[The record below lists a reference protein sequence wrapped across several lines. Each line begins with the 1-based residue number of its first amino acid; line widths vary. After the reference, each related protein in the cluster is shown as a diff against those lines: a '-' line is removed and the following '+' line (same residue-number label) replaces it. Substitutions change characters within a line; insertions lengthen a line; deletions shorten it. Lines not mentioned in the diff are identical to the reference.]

1 MGKDTGR
8 TRNISD
14 ITLAIDTIPESKKGL
29 AEKLYKRVKFMDR
42 TLNALEKTIKKEG
55 AVITATNGNGFE
67 TTLEHPAQK
76 SYNIMIGKYNALV
89 KTILDL
95 IPDGQGQND
104 ELLDFL
110 SGGKND

>member
-1 MGKDTGR
+1 MRKDTER
-8 TRNISD
+8 ARNISD
-14 ITLAIDTIPESKKGL
+14 IALAIDTIPEHKKGL

-55 AVITATNGNGFE
+55 AVITAINGNGFE
-67 TTLEHPAQK
+67 TVSEHPAQK

-95 IPDGQGQND
+95 IPNDNSQGD
-104 ELLDFL
+104 ELIEFL
-110 SGGKND
+110 SGGKT